1 MRALVTSGLLVLLAA
16 GTAEPRPQ
24 APTGDARGRDLLA
37 AGDSLGAA
45 EAFREALRAS
55 GRSRFTVQLAVYCD
69 VSNLDRQVRASGN
82 PPELFVLRRPVGG
95 RTCLGVY
102 WGLFASRAEA
112 LAGVSTIP
120 GALRATGQAPV
131 AVSAVLP
138 PGDSLPSRVVTTP
151 PPPVEVPVPAPEA
164 VVAPGA
170 EVIATAPAPAS
181 PEPMAEPLPE
191 EPSLAPTPEAPSV
204 RVPAMEVEAGYSAL
218 EDDTLPL
225 GGGSFALGWVLSGCA
240 NVNRGLGVV
249 GEASGHY
256 TTEDALDDLGGP
268 VEMDLGLLGVHAGLR
283 YTHRRGGFVTPYVQA
298 LAGVTRT
305 SVELAGRREVEDDF
319 SVQPGAGLVFRISEG
334 VGVAVGA
341 DYRLVFAEDAER
353 NELRLH
359 TGLVFGFGRR

>member
-1 MRALVTSGLLVLLAA
+1 MGALVTSGLLVLLAA
-16 GTAEPRPQ
+16 GAAEPRPQ

-82 PPELFVLRRPVGG
+82 PPELFVLRRSVGG

-164 VVAPGA
+164 VAAPAA
-170 EVIATAPAPAS
+170 EVIAVTPAPPSA
-181 PEPMAEPLPE
+181 EPMAEPLLG
-191 EPSLAPTPEAPSV
+191 EPSPAPTPEAPSL
-204 RVPAMEVEAGYSAL
+204 RVPAMEVEAGYSYL
-218 EDDTLPL
+218 EDDTLP
-225 GGGSFALGWVLSGCA
+225 GGSFALGGVLSGCA
-240 NVNRGLGVV
+240 SVTRALGVV

-256 TTEDALDDLGGP
+256 TTEDALDDLGGRP
-268 VEMDLGLLGVHAGLR
+268 LEMDLGLLGVHAGLR
-283 YTHRRGGFVTPYVQA
+283 YTHRHGGFVTPYVQA

-319 SVQPGAGLVFRISEG
+319 SIQPGAGVVFRISEG

-353 NELRLH
+353 NELRIH